1 MSDRCPPNSEL
12 TTLLTCS
19 SAQSNGSCSTG
30 MPTDCARN
38 NKNASEELESVNSAM
53 ITRKY
58 LKLLSKPRS
67 DKRGGAATTSSFFA
81 GRPCLYDSR
90 TKNVTTITAAR
101 AGTDANKKM
110 LE

>member
-1 MSDRCPPNSEL
+1 MSERCPPNNEL

-19 SAQSNGSCSTG
+19 NAQRNDSCSTG

-38 NKNASEELESVNSAM
+38 NRNASEELESVKSEM

-67 DKRGGAATTSSFFA
+67 DKRAGGVTTSSCFA
-81 GRPCLYDSR
+81 GRPWLYDSR

-101 AGTDANKKM
+101 AGTDASKKM